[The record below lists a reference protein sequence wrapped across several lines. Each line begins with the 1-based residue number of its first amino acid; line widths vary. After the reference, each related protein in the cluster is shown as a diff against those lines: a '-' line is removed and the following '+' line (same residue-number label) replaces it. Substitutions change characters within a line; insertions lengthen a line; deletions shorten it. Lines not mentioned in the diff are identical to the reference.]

1 MGRCDDKNCRLKW
14 INLKDPVKFYH
25 GFGHF
30 LFIQLSNVRAQKRQ
44 KNVALASLASNAAGS
59 SIAVSNDYD
68 MACLYLSDPE
78 FQVRLIFP
86 KRARDFFLLDF
97 RPSPNPLCVR

>member
-1 MGRCDDKNCRLKW
+1 MERCDDKKYRLKW
-14 INLKDPVKFYH
+14 IDLKDPVKFYH

-68 MACLYLSDPE
+68 VAYRALS
-78 FQVRLIFP
+78 I
-86 KRARDFFLLDF
+86 
-97 RPSPNPLCVR
+97 